1 MARSA
6 RRRAGEA
13 IADAERDSGTHIDIL
28 IEAETSKLEPIRMR
42 RLWLLAGTG
51 VASVVAI
58 SRVVGLHG
66 QAIRR

>member
-13 IADAERDSGTHIDIL
+13 IADAERDSGTHIL